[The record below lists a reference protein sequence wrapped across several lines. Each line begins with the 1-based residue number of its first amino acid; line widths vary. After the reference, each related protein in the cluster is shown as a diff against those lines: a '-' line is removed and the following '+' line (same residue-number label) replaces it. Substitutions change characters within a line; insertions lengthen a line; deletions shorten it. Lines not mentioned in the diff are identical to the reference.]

1 MVLLLSGAYE
11 TRECIDGIVWS
22 HFFARI
28 EMKKKNRQINLKQE
42 IRNAFIFNQLFK
54 LEFIALVL
62 AYFSSLVVFF
72 YWEME
77 FLPVCNDMPW
87 AYNTSF
93 HQIYLNELSCNLL
106 STFIIKH
113 EISLSLYKHTCVPE
127 CMLILCFWQH
137 TRPPPINSLIQK
149 SWDVTIIIKH
159 HDVIFHY

>member
-22 HFFARI
+22 HFFCTNWNEEKESANKSQARNSKCFHFQSI
-28 EMKKKNRQINLKQE
+28 IQ
-42 IRNAFIFNQLFK
+42 
-54 LEFIALVL
+54 VGV
-62 AYFSSLVVFF
+62 YCFSSRLFFIIGSFF